1 MKILLTGARII
12 DPVQNIDA
20 DMDILLED
28 SGKIVRIGADILKSV
43 KSKDSGKIKIIELA
57 GMILVRI
64 QRNGRVRHCCRS
76 RWRFHFHCLHAQH

>member
-28 SGKIVRIGADILKSV
+28 GKIAKIGADLSKSA
-43 KSKDSGKIKIIELA
+43 KSKDSGKIKDY
-57 GMILVRI
+57 
-64 QRNGRVRHCCRS
+64 
-76 RWRFHFHCLHAQH
+76 